1 MAGMTAVFRTARSFS
16 LGTETGE
23 NNEVSTGSRKFQE
36 VSSGPTGFAQGFFT
50 AVA

>member
-1 MAGMTAVFRTARSFS
+1 MTAAFRMATGFS

-23 NNEVSTGSRKFQE
+23 NNEVSTGSGKFQE
-36 VSSGPTGFAQGFFT
+36 ASSGLQGFAQVFFT

>member
-1 MAGMTAVFRTARSFS
+1 MTAAFRLAKGFS

-23 NNEVSTGSRKFQE
+23 NNEVSTGSRKFQKA
-36 VSSGPTGFAQGFFT
+36 SSGLEGFAQAFFT